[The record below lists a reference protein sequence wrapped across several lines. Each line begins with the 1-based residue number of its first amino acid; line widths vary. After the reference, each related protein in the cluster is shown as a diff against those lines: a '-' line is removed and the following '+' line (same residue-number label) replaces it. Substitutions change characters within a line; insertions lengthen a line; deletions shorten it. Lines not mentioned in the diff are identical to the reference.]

1 MKAKKYLKGGQVK
14 LDANKDG
21 KISGKDFSMLRKG
34 MKKYQKGGKAPEGEI
49 NLGSTIA
56 SKKRM
61 TLGEAEEMN
70 RRTTKNYGKDPASIR
85 SGYASMDR
93 RLDEAEQSRRE
104 ARARAGN
111 KYYDGDG
118 GGAARREKA
127 YADELEARSYAK
139 MAGEKVDAYRE
150 KSKKERAE
158 KGLKAVDTYNKS
170 TAKMKKGGK
179 VVKYQEGGKSVRL
192 PEVVVTGKKG
202 KGLRE
207 RTVVG
212 RGMSGEDYTKRRSE
226 LQAEY
231 TDAYYTKNNR
241 KPGTPIS
248 AIDKSMIADKVRMQL
263 QKEGMTERGVTS
275 KETGKRLSP
284 EMEQQYRDR
293 TNRR

>member
-34 MKKYQKGGKAPEGEI
+34 IKKYQKGGKAPEGEI

-179 VVKYQEGGKSVRL
+179 VVKYQKAQNGIVVKGSDKRKSAAS
-192 PEVVVTGKKG
+192 E
-202 KGLRE
+202 RE
-207 RTVVG
+207 R
-212 RGMSGEDYTKRRSE
+212 KLE
-226 LQAEY
+226 LIRE
-231 TDAYYTKNNR
+231 NNR
-241 KPGTPIS
+241 LIKEERALRQRQGFAKRLQGEAYDGGASGGFTQKEMEVFDRIRENGFTKPL
-248 AIDKSMIADKVRMQL
+248 DKSKL
-263 QKEGMTERGVTS
+263 
-275 KETGKRLSP
+275 
-284 EMEQQYRDR
+284 
-293 TNRR
+293 